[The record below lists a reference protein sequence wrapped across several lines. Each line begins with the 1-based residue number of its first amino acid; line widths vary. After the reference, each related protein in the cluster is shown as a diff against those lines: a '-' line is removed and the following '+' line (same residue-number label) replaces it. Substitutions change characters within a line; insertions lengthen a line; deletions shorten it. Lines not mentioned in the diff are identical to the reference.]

1 MGSKSLGM
9 IFVQRMLVWVFYFF
23 SGYILYSNK
32 GILPSFLITFSRI
45 IYPLSIFWL
54 QIRIKKRTKIL
65 PIDSKMTTSD
75 LWFNLLPVIASFF
88 TVIFTVTNT
97 FLFFLAKIINF

>member
-1 MGSKSLGM
+1 MSSKSKEKIIILR
-9 IFVQRMLVWVFYFF
+9 ILVWALYFF

-32 GILPSFLITFSRI
+32 GVLFPFIITFSRI

-54 QIRIKKRTKIL
+54 QIRIKKRTNFL
-65 PIDSKMTTSD
+65 PIDSKMTTSQ
-75 LWFNLLPVIASFF
+75 LWFNLLPVIASFL

-97 FLFFLAKIINF
+97 FLYLLGKIINS

>member
-1 MGSKSLGM
+1 MFYKKKGTILIQRLTIWSL
-9 IFVQRMLVWVFYFF
+9 YFF

-54 QIRIKKRTKIL
+54 QIRIKKRTNFL
-65 PIDSKMTTSD
+65 PIDSKMTTSQ
-75 LWFNLLPVIASFF
+75 LWFNLLPVIASLL
-88 TVIFTVTNT
+88 TVIFSLINA
-97 FLFFLAKIINF
+97 LFFILEKLISP